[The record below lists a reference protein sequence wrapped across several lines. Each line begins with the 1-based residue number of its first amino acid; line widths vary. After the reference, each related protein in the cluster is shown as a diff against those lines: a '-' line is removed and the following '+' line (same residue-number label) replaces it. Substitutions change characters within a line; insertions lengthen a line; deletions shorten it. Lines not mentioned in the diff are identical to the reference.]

1 MSSRNL
7 FVTHRGLCLSLLAL
21 ALVVS
26 ACAPAVASTPEKV
39 VVKETVVVAGTPQV
53 KEVVKEVVITPTA
66 TSRWMRP
73 ARSS

>member
-1 MSSRNL
+1 MSSRKL
-7 FVTHRGLCLSLLAL
+7 FVTRRGLCLSIVAL

-26 ACAPAVASTPEKV
+26 ACAPAVATTPEKV

-53 KEVVKEVVITPTA
+53 KEVVKEV
-66 TSRWMRP
+66 TSRRRPRPWMRP